1 MGSFDDRQCPH
12 YGPNWL
18 MKENATSFPA
28 DIKGCMKDCI
38 LSLFWPRKD
47 IAGFFEKHGCTKGEV
62 SSLQLDGENGLKRH
76 EITDALFRK
85 LDARPDNGL
94 GPYRAMLQSL
104 LAWSH
109 FDPYYFDKLRKLD
122 RVAATRNLD
131 HLKQLQ
137 EIRDA
142 KIKTDRERRATHE
155 AARQK
160 PTTTL
165 SELRV
170 EYLDLLAD
178 KTSRQERGY
187 ALERIL
193 TELARLSSLETTEA
207 FRVNGEQIDG
217 AVKFDGEHYLIEA
230 KWQEKSASNEP
241 VYQFA
246 GKVSGKLYGR
256 GLFISV
262 NGFSAEVVRSLITG
276 KEIQTLFVDGEDL
289 ILVLEEHL
297 NFREMIDRKVKA
309 AQTKGIIYVHPISG
323 AEKKP

>member
-1 MGSFDDRQCPH
+1 M
-12 YGPNWL
+12 
-18 MKENATSFPA
+18 SFPA

-47 IAGFFEKHGCTKGEV
+47 IVGFFEKHGCTKAEVRGLQIEGE
-62 SSLQLDGENGLKRH
+62 SGLKRH
-76 EITDALFRK
+76 EIIDVLFDT
-85 LDARPDNGL
+85 LSARPDNGL
-94 GPYRAMLQSL
+94 GPFRAMLQSL

-122 RVAATRNLD
+122 RAIANKNLE
-131 HLKQLQ
+131 HLRQLQ

-142 KIKTDRERRATHE
+142 KIKADRERRETNE

-160 PTTTL
+160 ATVSL
-165 SELRV
+165 EELRT
-170 EYLDLLAD
+170 EYLDLLAN
-178 KTSRQERGY
+178 KISRQQRGY

-193 TELARLSSLETTEA
+193 AELGRISQLETTEA
-207 FRVNGEQIDG
+207 FRVNGEQVDG

-230 KWQEKSASNEP
+230 KWQEKSASNESI
-241 VYQFA
+241 YQFA
-246 GKVSGKLYGR
+246 GKVAGKLYGR

-262 NGFSAEVVRSLITG
+262 NGFSADVIRSLIRG

-289 ILVLEEHL
+289 ILVLEGHL
-297 NFREMIDRKVKA
+297 NLRDMIDRKVKA

-323 AEKKP
+323 AEKKI

>member
-1 MGSFDDRQCPH
+1 M
-12 YGPNWL
+12 
-18 MKENATSFPA
+18 SFPA

-47 IAGFFEKHGCTKGEV
+47 IAGFFEKHGCTKAELSGLQIEGE
-62 SSLQLDGENGLKRH
+62 GGLKRH
-76 EITDALFRK
+76 EIIDVLFGK
-85 LDARPDNGL
+85 LDARHDSGL
-94 GPYRAMLQSL
+94 GPFRAMLQSL

-109 FDPYYFDKLRKLD
+109 FDPYYFNKLRKLD
-122 RVAATRNLD
+122 RAVATRNLE

-142 KIKTDRERRATHE
+142 RIKSDRERRATHE
-155 AARQK
+155 AARQQ
-160 PTTTL
+160 PTVTL
-165 SELRV
+165 EVLRA
-170 EYLDLLAD
+170 EYLDLLAN
-178 KTSRQERGY
+178 KTSRQQRGY

-193 TELARLSSLETTEA
+193 AELARLSSLETTET
-207 FRVNGEQIDG
+207 FRVHGEQIDG

-246 GKVSGKLYGR
+246 GKVAGKLYGR

-262 NGFSAEVVRSLITG
+262 NGFSVEVVRSLVMG

-289 ILVLEEHL
+289 ILVLEGHL
-297 NFREMIDRKVKA
+297 NFRDMIDRKVKA
-309 AQTKGIIYVHPISG
+309 AQTKGLIYVHPISG
-323 AEKKP
+323 AEKKT

>member
-1 MGSFDDRQCPH
+1 M
-12 YGPNWL
+12 
-18 MKENATSFPA
+18 TFPV

-38 LSLFWPRKD
+38 LSLFWPRRD
-47 IAGFFEKHGCTKGEV
+47 IVGFFEKHGCSKAELSG
-62 SSLQLDGENGLKRH
+62 LQIEGENSLKRH
-76 EITDALFRK
+76 EVIDTLFSK
-85 LDARPDNGL
+85 LDARADNGL
-94 GPYRAMLQSL
+94 GPFRAMLQSL

-122 RVAATRNLD
+122 RSVATRSLA

-142 KIKTDRERRATHE
+142 KIKADRERRATNE
-155 AARQK
+155 AVRQQ
-160 PTTTL
+160 PMATL
-165 SELRV
+165 EDLRT
-170 EYLDLLAD
+170 EYLDLLGN
-178 KTSRQERGY
+178 KTSRQQRGY
-187 ALERIL
+187 ALEQIL
-193 TELARLSSLETTEA
+193 AELARISRLETTEA
-207 FRVNGEQIDG
+207 FRVNGEQVDG

-262 NGFSAEVVRSLITG
+262 NGFSSEVVRSLIMG
-276 KEIQTLFVDGEDL
+276 KQIQTLFVDGEDL
-289 ILVLEEHL
+289 ILVLEGHL

-309 AQTKGIIYVHPISG
+309 AQTKGLIYVHPISG
-323 AEKKP
+323 AEKK

>member
-1 MGSFDDRQCPH
+1 M
-12 YGPNWL
+12 
-18 MKENATSFPA
+18 SFPA

-47 IAGFFEKHGCTKGEV
+47 IVGFFEQHGCTKAEIAAV
-62 SSLQLDGENGLKRH
+62 QIEGENALKRH
-76 EITDALFRK
+76 EVIDTLFAALA
-85 LDARPDNGL
+85 ARSDNGL
-94 GPYRAMLQSL
+94 GPLRAMLQSL
-104 LAWSH
+104 LSWSH

-122 RVAATRNLD
+122 RATATRNLE
-131 HLKQLQ
+131 HLRQLQ

-142 KIKTDRERRATHE
+142 KIKADRERRAAQDAE
-155 AARQK
+155 RQQ

-165 SELRV
+165 EQLRT
-170 EYLDLLAD
+170 EYLDLLAN
-178 KTSRQERGY
+178 KTSRQQRGY

-193 TELARLSSLETTEA
+193 AELSRLSRLETTEA

-230 KWQEKSASNEP
+230 KWQERTASNEP

-262 NGFSAEVVRSLITG
+262 NGFSSEVVRSLVMG
-276 KEIQTLFVDGEDL
+276 KEIQTLFIDGEDL
-289 ILVLEEHL
+289 ILVLEGHL
-297 NFREMIDRKVKA
+297 TLRDMIDRKVKA
-309 AQTKGIIYVHPISG
+309 AQTKGLIYVHPISG
-323 AEKKP
+323 AEKKS

>member
-1 MGSFDDRQCPH
+1 
-12 YGPNWL
+12 
-18 MKENATSFPA
+18 MKEYATSFPA

-47 IAGFFEKHGCTKGEV
+47 IVGFFEKHGCTKAEL
-62 SSLQLDGENGLKRH
+62 SSLQIEGENGLKRH
-76 EITDALFRK
+76 EIIDVLFGK
-85 LDARPDNGL
+85 LDVRPDNGL
-94 GPYRAMLQSL
+94 GPFRAMLQSL
-104 LAWSH
+104 LAWAH
-109 FDPYYFDKLRKLD
+109 FDPYYFDALRKLD
-122 RVAATRNLD
+122 RAAATRNLD

-142 KIKTDRERRATHE
+142 KIKVDRERRANHE
-155 AARQK
+155 AARQQ

-165 SELRV
+165 DELHV
-170 EYLDLLAD
+170 EYLDLLAH
-178 KTSRQERGY
+178 KISRQQRGY

-193 TELARLSSLETTEA
+193 AELARLSRLETTEA

-246 GKVSGKLYGR
+246 SKVGGKLYGR

-262 NGFSAEVVRSLITG
+262 NGFSSEVVRSLVIG

-289 ILVLEEHL
+289 ILILEGHL
-297 NFREMIDRKVKA
+297 SFRDMMDRKVKA
-309 AQTKGIIYVHPISG
+309 AQTKGLIYVHPISG
-323 AEKKP
+323 AEKKA

>member
-1 MGSFDDRQCPH
+1 M
-12 YGPNWL
+12 
-18 MKENATSFPA
+18 SFPA

-47 IAGFFEKHGCTKGEV
+47 ILGFFEKHGCTKAEV
-62 SSLQLDGENGLKRH
+62 GRLQIDGENALKRH
-76 EITDALFRK
+76 EIVDTLFETLATR
-85 LDARPDNGL
+85 ADNGL
-94 GPYRAMLQSL
+94 GPFRAMLQSL

-122 RVAATRNLD
+122 RAAANKNLA
-131 HLKQLQ
+131 HLRQLQ

-142 KIKTDRERRATHE
+142 KIKADRERRATQE
-155 AARQK
+155 AVRQQA
-160 PTTTL
+160 TASL
-165 SELRV
+165 EELRA

-178 KTSRQERGY
+178 KISRQQRGY

-193 TELARLSSLETTEA
+193 AELGRISQLETTEA

-217 AVKFDGEHYLIEA
+217 AVKFDGEHYLVEA

-246 GKVSGKLYGR
+246 GKVAGKLCGR

-262 NGFSAEVVRSLITG
+262 NGFSAEVVGSLVLG

-289 ILVLEEHL
+289 ILVLEGHL
-297 NFREMIDRKVKA
+297 SLRDMIDRKVKA
-309 AQTKGIIYVHPISG
+309 AQTKGLIYVHPISG
-323 AEKKP
+323 AEKKI